1 MADGNSGKGTSQI
14 SRASLE
20 IHGSE
25 SKPETGSSKSADL
38 RLSVVK
44 DDGHEVS
51 DRAPSS
57 RSTHSPRHDSSV
69 TIKSGDKLQK
79 RTSPAEEPERLNK
92 RRKGDTEV
100 RDFEGEV
107 RFSERERSMDPRLVD
122 KNHPPDLDKSG
133 VDEQGIIRAT
143 DKPSD
148 RLKDKGIERYDRDH
162 RERLERPDK
171 SRGDEMIAEKSRD
184 RSMER
189 HGRERSVERVQER
202 GTERSYDRLPE
213 KVKDERN
220 KDDRGKTRY
229 SETSGDKSHV
239 DDRFHGQSLP
249 PPPPLPPHIVPQ
261 SVTASRRDEDADR
274 RFGTARHAQRLSPRH
289 EEKERRRSEE
299 ISQDDVKRRR
309 EDDFRERKREE
320 REGLSMKVYIDTYY
334 SPNDSV
340 GITVSAYLCL
350 CRMLAHS
357 PVESCLSAFI

>member
-1 MADGNSGKGTSQI
+1 MADGNTGKGSSQMT
-14 SRASLE
+14 RASLDF
-20 IHGSE
+20 HGSE
-25 SKPETGSSKSADL
+25 TKPDTSSSKSADL
-38 RLSVVK
+38 RLSAVK
-44 DDGHEVS
+44 DDGNEAS

-57 RSTHSPRHDSSV
+57 RSIHSPRHDNSV
-69 TIKSGDKLQK
+69 TIKSGDKQQK
-79 RTSPAEEPERLNK
+79 RTSPAEEPERVNK

-100 RDFEGEV
+100 RDFEGEA
-107 RFSERERSMDPRLVD
+107 RFSDRERSMDPRLVD
-122 KNHPPDLDKSG
+122 KSHAVDHDKSG
-133 VDEQGIIRAT
+133 ADEQGIIRAT

-148 RLKDKGIERYDRDH
+148 RLKDKGSERYDRDH

-171 SRGDEMIAEKSRD
+171 TRGDEIAEKSRD

-202 GTERSYDRLPE
+202 GTERSFDRLPD

-220 KDDRGKTRY
+220 KDDRGKMRY
-229 SETSGDKSHV
+229 SETSVEKSHV

-249 PPPPLPPHIVPQ
+249 PPPPLPPHMVPQ

-274 RFGTARHAQRLSPRH
+274 RFGTARHGQRLSPRH

-320 REGLSMKVYIDTYY
+320 REGLSMKVQIDTYY
-334 SPNDSV
+334 SLNDSL
-340 GITVSAYLCL
+340 GRTASADLCL
-350 CRMLAHS
+350 LCWMLAHFRLNL
-357 PVESCLSAFI
+357 V